1 MAKDRKRR
9 RKAKTN
15 EQRAA
20 EGEDG
25 QRQEPVQARE
35 DSSSTWDTT
44 EHSDA
49 PGPFGTG
56 GD

>member
-1 MAKDRKRR
+1 MPKDTKRR

-15 EQRAA
+15 EERAA
-20 EGEDG
+20 DGNDG
-25 QRQEPVQARE
+25 QRQDPVQARE

-44 EHSDA
+44 EHADA

-56 GD
+56 SE